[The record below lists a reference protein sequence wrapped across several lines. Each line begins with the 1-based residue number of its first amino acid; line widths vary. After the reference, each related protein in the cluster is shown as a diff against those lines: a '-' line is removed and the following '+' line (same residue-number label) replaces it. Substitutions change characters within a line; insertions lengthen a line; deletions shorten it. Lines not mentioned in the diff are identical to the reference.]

1 MSMKSTWKSTY
12 LPLLI
17 LLLAFGG
24 GGNLSAQDLKK
35 DLQKIYQSY
44 LDRTAYKF
52 KVSTIRIMGKEKK
65 TEGIT
70 TFLKKENLFVSE
82 NKDFLVVRSPKRL
95 LKVDFVHQLM
105 ILKNA
110 TDFSPMIEESLKDFE
125 RLDAEQ
131 PASFKM
137 QGGKKVYSFSTEE
150 QLGLIEIRLSL
161 KQQAIDKVEYIY
173 QLEKGEKPLIIQMLY
188 QEQRFEEKEMKKYQ
202 INQFVSCEANNCLPL
217 SPYLH
222 YQVLYR

>member
-1 MSMKSTWKSTY
+1 MSMKSIWKSAS

-17 LLLAFGG
+17 ILLTLGVSS
-24 GGNLSAQDLKK
+24 NLSAQDLKK

-44 LDRTAYKF
+44 LDRRTYKF

-82 NKDFLVVRSPKRL
+82 NKDFVMVLGAGKW

-105 ILKNA
+105 ILKD
-110 TDFSPMIEESLKDFE
+110 TKDTRPMIEDGLKALE
-125 RLDAEQ
+125 KLGGEQ
-131 PASFKM
+131 PLSFKM
-137 QGGKKVYSFSTEE
+137 QGGKKIYSFLTKEE
-150 QLGLIEIRLSL
+150 LGLTEIRLSL
-161 KQQAIDKVEYIY
+161 TEQAIDRVEYIY
-173 QLEKGEKPLIIQMLY
+173 QLEIGEEPLIIQMLY
-188 QEQRFEEKEMKKYQ
+188 QEQRFEEKEINKYQ
-202 INQFVSCEANNCLPL
+202 INQFINCKGNSCQPQ

-222 YQVLYR
+222 YQVLYK